1 MPFILLEIEEKLK
14 KKKQN
19 TWQQGSTNSATLK
32 ALIEFSKIF
41 MVEYKELLSCLV
53 ISNVDS
59 AVLGPYKLPF
69 NTFPKSVLFFFKS
82 SGTRNK
88 AFPRAKT
95 SHNITE
101 LKA

>member
-1 MPFILLEIEEKLK
+1 
-14 KKKQN
+14 
-19 TWQQGSTNSATLK
+19 
-32 ALIEFSKIF
+32 

-53 ISNVDS
+53 ISDVYS

-69 NTFPKSVLFFFKS
+69 NTFPKSVIYFFFLS
-82 SGTRNK
+82 HMENK
-88 AFPRAKT
+88 AFPLAKT

>member
-1 MPFILLEIEEKLK
+1 
-14 KKKQN
+14 
-19 TWQQGSTNSATLK
+19 
-32 ALIEFSKIF
+32 

-69 NTFPKSVLFFFKS
+69 NTFPKSVLFFFFKS
-82 SGTRNK
+82 SGAQRILIFSARNK